1 VNRLFSAELLKVRKR
16 RGLVLATVAL
26 VVGPVLVGYG
36 VPLAL
41 HTVDSDKYGP
51 AGGIENFNSS
61 IDVIGLLGLV
71 AAIIVGVT
79 AGAADLSAG
88 VFRELVVTGRSR
100 LALFGVR
107 IPGGLALLLPI
118 AAGAFALAAI
128 AATVLADGE
137 AVPGGGLIA
146 RQGGF
151 LLLLLG
157 FAFVTAVGVASLMS
171 SRGIAI
177 GLLLGWHL
185 AAAPI
190 LQSTGK
196 LDSVLPNA
204 ALDRLQPA
212 LENGPGISAAAAV
225 AILAA
230 WAAVTVGSGAW
241 RTVTREA

>member
-1 VNRLFSAELLKVRKR
+1 VIRLFSAELLKHRRR
-16 RGLVLATVAL
+16 RGLVWATIAL
-26 VVGPVLVGYG
+26 LLGPVLLGYG
-36 VPLAL
+36 IPYVL
-41 HTVDSDKYGP
+41 HTLDPDKYGP
-51 AGGIENFNSS
+51 AGGMENFNSS
-61 IDVIGLLGLV
+61 IEVLGLLGLV

-79 AGAADLSAG
+79 AGASDLSAG

-107 IPGGLALLLPI
+107 IPGGLAFLLPV
-118 AAGAFALAAI
+118 AAGAFALATT

-137 AVPGGGLIA
+137 PTPSAGLIA

-151 LLLLLG
+151 LLLLLA
-157 FAFVTAVGVASLMS
+157 FSFVTAVGVASLMS

-185 AAAPI
+185 AVAPI
-190 LQSTGK
+190 LLSTGK
-196 LDSVLPNA
+196 LDSFLPNA

-212 LENGPGISAAAAV
+212 LENGPGISVAAAA
-225 AILAA
+225 AILAVWTA
-230 WAAVTVGSGAW
+230 AAVGPGAW